1 MMVEF
6 SRRSLR
12 SRKWCAQINAAA
24 CAALFALVPHQ
35 PVAAESLR
43 EALAAAYHSNP
54 KLDAERAKLRAT
66 DEDVARAESGYR
78 PIVEGSAEIGHQRAS
93 SEPRSATAGESNPW
107 GYTLSI
113 RQPVFQGYRTQNG
126 VAEAEATVKAGR
138 ENLRLVEST
147 VLLEAVRAYMDV
159 VTAASIVRIRNANVS
174 VLAQELDAA
183 NTRRSVKEVTKTDV
197 AQAQARHARA
207 VASADLAKADLKSAA
222 ADYERVI
229 GHAPGGTGMPPMKLK
244 FLPRSLEEA
253 WGIAERQS
261 PNLASA
267 LYREEAARFAVD
279 KVRGELLPEV
289 NVEASY
295 GHRENPNSA
304 FDQQDS
310 ASISGR
316 VSVPLYDGGEIRAR
330 VRQAKHTQVS
340 RVQEIEQ
347 ARTETVAQVTSAW
360 SALSGQRAKLKSDAI
375 QVDANRIALEGT
387 REEEKVGQRTLLDV
401 LNAEQEYLDAQIEH
415 ANSRREV
422 VVAGYQLLAAMGSLT
437 AEDILLTSTIY
448 DPEQH
453 LLEARENWFGID
465 ITGAD
470 GRRQA
475 FQADDR
481 DVDVTDIVE

>member
-1 MMVEF
+1 MMAELA
-6 SRRSLR
+6 RRKQWGR
-12 SRKWCAQINAAA
+12 SRVALLEAAVL
-24 CAALFALVPHQ
+24 AALLLFVPLQ
-35 PVAAESLR
+35 PAFAESLR
-43 EALAAAYHSNP
+43 EALAAAYHGNP
-54 KLDAERAKLRAT
+54 RLDAERAKLRAT
-66 DEDVARAESGYR
+66 DEDVVRAESGYR
-78 PIVEGSAEIGHQRAS
+78 PIVEGSAEIGQQRTA
-93 SEPRSATAGESNPW
+93 SEPRSSTAGESSPW
-107 GYTLSI
+107 GYTISM
-113 RQPVFQGYRTQNG
+113 RQPVFQGFRTQNE
-126 VAEAEATVKAGR
+126 VAEAEASVKAGR

-147 VLLEAVRAYMDV
+147 VLLDAVKAYMDV
-159 VTAASIVRIRNANVS
+159 VTATSIVRIRDSNVL
-174 VLAQELDAA
+174 VLAQELEAA
-183 NTRRSVKEVTKTDV
+183 TTRRSVKEVTKTDV

-207 VASADLAKADLKSAA
+207 VAAADLAVADMKSAA
-222 ADYERVI
+222 ANYERVI
-229 GHAPGGTGMPPMKLK
+229 GHAPSATGMPPMKLK

-253 WGIAERQS
+253 WSTAERQS

-267 LYREEAARFAVD
+267 LYREEAARHAID

-310 ASISGR
+310 ASITGR

-340 RVQEIEQ
+340 RLQEIEQ

-360 SALSGQRAKLKSDAI
+360 SVLNGQRAKLKSDTI
-375 QVDANRIALEGT
+375 QVEANRIALEGT

-401 LNAEQEYLDAQIEH
+401 LNAEQEYLEAQIDH

-422 VVAGYQLLAAMGSLT
+422 VVASYQLLAAMGTLT

-453 LLEARENWFGID
+453 LLEARDNWFGID
-465 ITGAD
+465 ITDAA
-470 GRRQA
+470 GRRQSM
-475 FQADDR
+475 QATDNE
-481 DVDVTDIVE
+481 VDVTDIVE